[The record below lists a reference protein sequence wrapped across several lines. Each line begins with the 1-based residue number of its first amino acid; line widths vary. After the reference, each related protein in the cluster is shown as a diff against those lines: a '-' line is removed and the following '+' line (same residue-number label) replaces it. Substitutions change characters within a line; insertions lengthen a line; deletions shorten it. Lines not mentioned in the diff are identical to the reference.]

1 MPLGP
6 TAPAL
11 LIALL
16 ALGEPAPEPAPE
28 GPAPATAAATGETL
42 RFNQDRRR
50 LQLGGMLT
58 LTTWA
63 VANLSGGAV
72 GFFTSE
78 DERKFFHQMNA
89 LWNLVNL
96 PLGIVGLVSAVREDP
111 RERDAA
117 AAREASRKQQR
128 VYLINTALDLVYIMG
143 GGLSWALG
151 AQHEVPRA
159 VGYGQSVVLQGGFL
173 LLFDGV
179 MTALHERRLKR
190 FNRSQRVR
198 LAPTLSV
205 GPTGASLR
213 VGGQF

>member
-1 MPLGP
+1 MALEA
-6 TAPAL
+6 APAL
-11 LIALL
+11 LSALL
-16 ALGEPAPEPAPE
+16 SLSAPAERAE
-28 GPAPATAAATGETL
+28 GPAAPQAAPAATGETL
-42 RFNQDRRR
+42 RFNEDRRR

-78 DERKFFHQMNA
+78 DERRYFHQMNA

-111 RERDAA
+111 RERDAK

-128 VYLINTALDLVYIMG
+128 VYLINAALDLVYIMG
-143 GGLSWALG
+143 GGLSWSLG

-179 MTALHERRLKR
+179 MLALHERRLSR
-190 FNRSQRVR
+190 FNRRAR
-198 LAPTLSV
+198 LSPTLSL
-205 GPTGASLR
+205 GPRGVALR
-213 VGGQF
+213 VGGRF